1 MTDGYTEVEPMK
13 KIKVAQIGTSK
24 WSHGSGIWPTM
35 ARHPEF
41 FELVGYALPEN
52 EREKF
57 PNSIKCFEGYR
68 EMTVEEILA
77 DPEIEAVTVETEEI
91 YLTKYAL
98 MVARAGKHLHMEKP
112 GGVSLSDFEELI
124 SVLKEKRLVFSLGYM
139 YRFNP
144 KINEA
149 IERVKAGE
157 LGEISSVE
165 AQMSCRH
172 GEELRDWL
180 KVFPGGMTFFLGCHL
195 IDLIYRIQGEPDEI
209 IPLSCST
216 GFDGVGGKDIGMVVF
231 KYKNGVSFLKTSAA
245 ESGAFLRRRLL
256 ISGEDGTF
264 EIRPLEQDA
273 EGGGQFSVLHECFG
287 KTWSVPVKETR
298 SEIFGRYDAMM
309 INFAEMVRGKEN
321 PFSYDYELKLY
332 KLILKACG
340 EK

>member
-321 PFSYDYELKLY
+321 PFSYDYELKVY

>member
-1 MTDGYTEVEPMK
+1 MK

-35 ARHPEF
+35 ARHPEV
-41 FELVGYALPEN
+41 FELIGYALPEN

-57 PNSIKCFEGYR
+57 PNSLKCFEGYR

-195 IDLIYRIQGEPDEI
+195 IDLIYRIQGEPDEV

-256 ISGEDGTF
+256 ISGEEGTF